1 VAWLT
6 LPPAVVTI
14 PLAFLFISQVVRLTA
29 ADATI
34 VLVLLMAIYAV
45 AALVYATTLS
55 GVTCDFEDAV
65 AEAGDIASGMSR
77 CLERTRAMT
86 LVALTAGGALFAV
99 IATLTVMRSAV
110 GFAYFAAGALIAT
123 FPGVAWAYAA
133 GKQQLVRTAAGIS
146 KARYVGRE
154 LSVGRKIAIVFI
166 GSFLIALVAL
176 VELVSSKVSAKLEQL
191 AVQSAADR
199 FQRIYET
206 TNLSAQI
213 APGVL
218 DDLRNYIPGGYSLH
232 LIERNGTVTNTSSP
246 LAGEEV
252 ALIRRI
258 GTGDSTSFSSPH
270 VTKFARLK
278 DGSILVLGIP
288 WEPYRN
294 IPLQV
299 AWYTLVVALITT
311 AIFVIATIVLAR
323 DVSAPIRELRTLAAA
338 MAQGNFEAKTR
349 IFSDD
354 EIGQLANSFADT
366 RQNLRR
372 LFGRIGTSGATITHG
387 VGIISGGTE
396 TLLRS
401 SHEQSKLTEQAN
413 AALENVRTRIRN
425 VLNAGDTV
433 ASLTQDAS
441 SRALE
446 LQASAE
452 EVARSTSNLF
462 QSVEKTSSSTTQ
474 MDRSMREMSKRTDVL
489 AGIGD
494 EVLSF
499 VAEMN
504 ATADELRKAAQTT
517 AEISRQV
524 RVDAEAGGEAV
535 AKTVQGITETR
546 SLTSSTAETFDEL
559 QRSVAQISQ
568 ILNVIEDVAGRTN
581 LLALN
586 AAIIAAQAGEQG
598 AGFSVVADEIR
609 ELAQRTR
616 GSTKEI
622 SAIVKAVQAGSRAAV
637 AKVNEGVTRV
647 EHNVRLSADASASL
661 NKIVESATRSYDMAI
676 KIAQA
681 LGDQA
686 LASRHLHEATSRMS
700 DHITEINRAVR
711 EQATGTEMLASEAE
725 RVREIAGQ
733 VKRATDEQSQAGRGI
748 TAAMEK
754 IAEDAKQMR
763 DSLERQLRE
772 TDRIAEASR
781 TMLDNAQQ
789 NDALARQFP
798 GRRSRTVQRVCS
810 TAAGTSTGM
819 RRWSSTATA
828 SCGSTRRRSVRTSI
842 LGSAR

>member
-1 VAWLT
+1 VQSGTFTRRYVAWLT
-6 LPPAVVTI
+6 LPPALVTI

-34 VLVLLMAIYAV
+34 ILVLLAAIYAI

-55 GVTCDFEDAV
+55 GATCDFEDAV
-65 AEAGDIASGMSR
+65 AEGGDIATGMSR

-86 LVALTAGGALFAV
+86 VVALSLGGLLFAAV
-99 IATLTVMRSAV
+99 ATITVMRTIV
-110 GFAYFAAGALIAT
+110 GFAYFATGALIAT

-133 GKQQLVRTAAGIS
+133 GKQQLVRTAAGVS

-166 GSFLIALVAL
+166 GSFLIALIAL
-176 VELVSSKVSAKLEQL
+176 VELVSSKVSVKLEQL
-191 AVQSAADR
+191 AIASASER
-199 FQRIYET
+199 FERIYDT
-206 TNLSAQI
+206 TNLAAQI
-213 APGVL
+213 TPGIV
-218 DDLRNYIPGGYSLH
+218 DDLRNYIPAGYSLH
-232 LIERNGTVTNTSSP
+232 LIEPSGRVTSTSNP
-246 LAGEEV
+246 LTPDEV
-252 ALIRRI
+252 VMIRRVR
-258 GTGDSTSFSSPH
+258 TGDSASFASPH
-270 VTKFARLK
+270 VMKFRSLK
-278 DGSILVLGIP
+278 DGSILALGIP

-299 AWYTLVVALITT
+299 AWYTLIVALITT
-311 AIFVIATIVLAR
+311 AIFILATIILAR

-338 MAQGNFEAKTR
+338 MAQGNFEARTR

-366 RQNLRR
+366 RSNLRR

-387 VGIISGGTE
+387 VGVISGGTE
-396 TLLRS
+396 TLLNRA
-401 SHEQSKLTEQAN
+401 HEQAQLTEQAN

-462 QSVEKTSSSTTQ
+462 QSVEKTSSSTTE
-474 MDRSMREMSKRTDVL
+474 MDQSMREMSKRTDVL

-494 EVLSF
+494 QVLSF
-499 VAEMN
+499 VSEMN

-517 AEISRQV
+517 ADISRQV

-535 AKTVQGITETR
+535 AKTVEGITATR
-546 SLTSSTAETFDEL
+546 ELTASTAETFDAL
-559 QRSVAQISQ
+559 QKSVAQISQ
-568 ILNVIEDVAGRTN
+568 ILTVIEDVAGRTN

-586 AAIIAAQAGEQG
+586 AAIIAAQAGEHG

-609 ELAQRTR
+609 ELAERTR

-622 SAIVKAVQAGSRAAV
+622 NAIVKAVQAGSRAAV
-637 AKVNEGVTRV
+637 AKVKEGVSHV
-647 EHNVRLSADASASL
+647 EYNVGLADNASASL
-661 NKIVESATRSYDMAI
+661 KKIVESASRSYEMAI

-711 EQATGTEMLASEAE
+711 EQATGTEMLAAEAE

-754 IAEDAKQMR
+754 IADDAKQMR

-781 TMLDNAQQ
+781 TMLDIAQQ
-789 NDALARQFP
+789 NDALARQFNSTLQNLVAS
-798 GRRSRTVQRVCS
+798 GRDFEAEVARFRI
-810 TAAGTSTGM
+810 GTNDT
-819 RRWSSTATA
+819 
-828 SCGSTRRRSVRTSI
+828 
-842 LGSAR
+842 